1 MYLWPAGDGFRGGGC
16 PHSGKVNSP
25 RGSRPE
31 KTGDPWCEMDASAVR
46 PLIAVTT
53 SEVRTAETV
62 SPTPQGEP
70 PQHEMA
76 LGLKYLRALERAG
89 AIPVVMPPLSS
100 TVADELLDRFD
111 GLCLSGGPDL
121 DPRAYGERRH
131 ASTGPVESELDEFEL
146 ELARAADARDLP
158 ILAICRGMQVLNV
171 VRGGS
176 LHQHLPEVNG
186 TAINHRQTEAGSR
199 PTHWVSLEPG
209 SRIAGTLQ
217 RSRVKVNS
225 FHHQGVARVGEGL
238 LATGRAG
245 DGTVESVEAIDR
257 DFVLGVQWHA
267 ECLVDRRDQ
276 AALFSAFV
284 DSARGQRSGAAR
296 LRVA

>member
-1 MYLWPAGDGFRGGGC
+1 M
-16 PHSGKVNSP
+16 
-25 RGSRPE
+25 
-31 KTGDPWCEMDASAVR
+31 EMDASAVR

-70 PQHEMA
+70 PQREMA

-131 ASTGPVESELDEFEL
+131 ATTGPVESELDEFEL
-146 ELARAADARDLP
+146 ELARAADARGLP
-158 ILAICRGMQVLNV
+158 ILAICRGMQALNV

-176 LHQHLPEVNG
+176 LHQHLPDVHG

-209 SRIAGTLQ
+209 SRIASTLQ

-225 FHHQGVARVGEGL
+225 FHHQGVARLGEGL
-238 LATGRAG
+238 IATGRAG

-267 ECLVDRRDQ
+267 ECLVDHREQ

-284 DSARGQRSGAAR
+284 DTAREQRSGASR